1 MKRYLPLL
9 FALTAFAFTG
19 EDLTQN
25 IKEAKIRI
33 DLPNASW
40 SLSDKRSEGDMSV
53 YIFKREPVIDADGR
67 QIIPN
72 IAVIVDEVEYTDQG
86 GLDHTIY
93 VVHGINGTKGFQLI
107 CDVTTNIHD
116 KVVDEFFHTLK
127 SVRK

>member
-72 IAVIVDEVEYTDQG
+72 IAVIVEEVEKDLDVVEYTALKRSKVSFEVEKVYTSHDG
-86 GLDHTIY
+86 TIA
-93 VVHGINGTKGFQLI
+93 
-107 CDVTTNIHD
+107 
-116 KVVDEFFHTLK
+116 
-127 SVRK
+127 